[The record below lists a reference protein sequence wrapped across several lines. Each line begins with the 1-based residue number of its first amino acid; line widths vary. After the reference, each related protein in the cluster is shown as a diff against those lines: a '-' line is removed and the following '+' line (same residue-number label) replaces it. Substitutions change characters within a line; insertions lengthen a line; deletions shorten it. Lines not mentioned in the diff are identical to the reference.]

1 MESCYPY
8 GLQRCHCLRQPA
20 PDLNDKNNIG
30 RLAMDKGV
38 LQGIRVIECCT
49 GIAGSAAGLQLS
61 EAGAEVIKV
70 ELAAHPQSR
79 SGTLF
84 RTLNRGKLSVSLESI
99 DELIPLLTGADVLV
113 HDFTPAQAAARGLD
127 DASLK
132 QRFPMLIISAIGGW
146 PQRHALANL
155 PPRETLILARLG
167 LLDEQPGHR
176 SGPVFVRMPF
186 ANWLACWL
194 CVVGV
199 MARLIARDRD
209 GHGGV
214 AHTSL
219 AQAALVP
226 MSMHWSRAET
236 PTPVFAK
243 GLDKH
248 IPIPLHQ
255 CADGRWL
262 HVHYSPD
269 KAPWMATAF
278 EQLGAAEVTR
288 LNGLYPP
295 SHVAPNF
302 GANKHVFASR
312 DAQAWVEHLWA
323 HDIAAQIAAP
333 FGDIYFDEQARLNG
347 YVVEVDDPLLGR
359 TLQPGPSYC
368 VDPAPRLLGPLRALG
383 ADNGISFDRPLQTQS
398 VAHAD
403 RSTHGLPPL
412 HGLKVLDLGAYLAG
426 PFACMML
433 ADLGAEVIKIEAPA
447 GDAMR
452 RLERIFSGTQR
463 GKLGVALKLGDAQT
477 QPLLEELVRWADV
490 VHHNMRLPAARKLK
504 VDFDT
509 LSALNPA
516 LLYCH
521 VSAYGATGPR
531 ADWPGFDQLMQAS
544 CGWETAQG
552 GQGNPPQW
560 LRLGV
565 GDFFA
570 GLSSLYAVL
579 LGLYARNRTGR
590 GQSVS
595 ASLLGATLLTMA
607 EAVAFDDG
615 SVSEVDVLDR
625 AQTGVSAVH
634 RLYRCGDNQWLA
646 VAALEEGEA
655 QRLRELLGENPGM
668 WFLSRTCSQAVSLL
682 KSNDIAVEVVR
693 EAQLDEFLDDPAHE
707 AAGLHAHYHHPV
719 YGQMAQVGGFW
730 DFDDL
735 PLSLNRAPPALGQH
749 SREVLTRMGF
759 ADSELER
766 LAEAGLLRL

>member
-1 MESCYPY
+1 MSE
-8 GLQRCHCLRQPA
+8 
-20 PDLNDKNNIG
+20 
-30 RLAMDKGV
+30 GV
-38 LQGIRVIECCT
+38 LDSVQVIELC
-49 GIAGSAAGLQLS
+49 GGMAGAAAGLQLS

-70 ELAAHPQSR
+70 ELVAAPLSR
-79 SGTLF
+79 QDALF
-84 RTLNRGKLSVSLESI
+84 RVLNRGKRSISLETLA
-99 DELIPLLTGADVLV
+99 ELTPLIAGADVLL
-113 HDFTPAQAAARGLD
+113 HDFTPAQAAERGLD

-132 QRFPMLIISAIGGW
+132 QRFPQLIIAAIGGW
-146 PQRHALANL
+146 PQRHALANTA
-155 PPRETLILARLG
+155 PRETLVLARLG
-167 LLDEQPGHR
+167 LFDEQPGHR

-186 ANWLACWL
+186 ANWLASWL

-209 GHGGV
+209 GRGGV

-226 MSMHWSRAET
+226 MTMHWSRAET
-236 PTPVFAK
+236 PTPVFAR

-255 CADGRWL
+255 CADGRWI

-269 KAPWMATAF
+269 QAPWMSEAITR
-278 EQLGAAEVTR
+278 LGETEVAR
-288 LNGLYPP
+288 LNGLFPP

-302 GANKHVFASR
+302 GANKSVFASR
-312 DAQAWVEHLWA
+312 TAQAWVEHLWA
-323 HDIAAQIAAP
+323 HDVAAQIAGP
-333 FGDIYFDEQARLNG
+333 FGAIYFDEQARING
-347 YVVEVDDPLLGR
+347 YVVEVDDPLLGP
-359 TLQPGPSYC
+359 TLQPGPSYR
-368 VDPAPRLLGPLRALG
+368 VDPAPQLRGPLRARG
-383 ADNGISFDRPLQTQS
+383 ADNGLPLARAPQGPS
-398 VAHAD
+398 LI
-403 RSTHGLPPL
+403 RIERLPEGLPPL

-433 ADLGAEVIKIEAPA
+433 ADLGAEVIKVEAPS

-463 GKLGVALKLGDAQT
+463 GKLGVALKLGDPRT
-477 QPLLEELVRWADV
+477 QPLVEELVQWADV

-504 VDFDT
+504 VDYDS

-521 VSAYGATGPR
+521 VSAYGPQGPR

-544 CGWETAQG
+544 MGWEIAQG
-552 GQGNPPQW
+552 GEGNPPQW

-570 GLSSLYAVL
+570 GLSSLYALL

-607 EAVAFDDG
+607 EAVALDDG
-615 SVSEVDVLDR
+615 SISQVDVLDS

-634 RLYRCGDNQWLA
+634 RLYLCGDNHWVA
-646 VAALEEGEA
+646 VSALEEREA
-655 QRLRELLGENPGM
+655 RRLRTLLGADPGL
-668 WFLSRTCSQAVSLL
+668 WFLSRTSGQAL
-682 KSNDIAVEVVR
+682 
-693 EAQLDEFLDDPAHE
+693 AQLTANAIAAEPVRQNQLDAFLDDPMHE

-719 YGQMAQVGGFW
+719 YGQMSQVGGFW

-749 SREVLTRMGF
+749 SREVLTRLGF
-759 ADSELER
+759 ADNELER